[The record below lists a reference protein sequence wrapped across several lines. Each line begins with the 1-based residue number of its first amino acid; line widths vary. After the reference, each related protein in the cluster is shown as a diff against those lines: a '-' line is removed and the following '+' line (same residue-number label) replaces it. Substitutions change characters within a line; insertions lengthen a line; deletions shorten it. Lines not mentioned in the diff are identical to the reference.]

1 MQLASLNVHVY
12 NLYTHNI
19 VQAAISY
26 DYPRS
31 RARGS
36 LRVALSFDDDDAY
49 VYALNVH
56 VFEKTRAA
64 DAFGSFFFFFFCRK
78 CSQLP
83 FIQFTKGGIRVNFGG
98 YHAQAGLGGLL
109 TGRAADGGLHA
120 SAGIEN
126 GPSASAGLGGSLE
139 NGPQGGLHARA
150 GLGGS
155 GPAAEAGLSGSLAG
169 PKPTGDIYSRAQIA
183 NGIEVSK
190 TKGKNVQIIPR
201 PKKAT
206 EQVSACPV
214 HAELYMHLNPSDS
227 DNEALK
233 KSHPARWYFEKR
245 VQERIAAAGQTTAE
259 PTTTDSNAISEQAV
273 TSSSAGSSSSS
284 SSSSSTNINNSS
296 SNSIKEKNSGGRQTS
311 GIYSRA
317 TASASND
324 EAIQDTGRPKHRSTL
339 FDDIFNIPISAL
351 NAVNKLLK
359 NHVGKK

>member
-1 MQLASLNVHVY
+1 MSRREVSLFDNATSRMSTRIICCLVLVVAIFNDCHA
-12 NLYTHNI
+12 LP
-19 VQAAISY
+19 AAAENQ
-26 DYPRS
+26 RHR
-31 RARGS
+31 RAPQEG
-36 LRVALSFDDDDAY
+36 DD
-49 VYALNVH
+49 
-56 VFEKTRAA
+56 
-64 DAFGSFFFFFFCRK
+64 GP
-78 CSQLP
+78 LP

-169 PKPTGDIYSRAQIA
+169 PKPSGDIYSRAQIA

-206 EQVSACPV
+206 EQDQYAASGAT
-214 HAELYMHLNPSDS
+214 
-227 DNEALK
+227 
-233 KSHPARWYFEKR
+233 
-245 VQERIAAAGQTTAE
+245 AAAL
-259 PTTTDSNAISEQAV
+259 NRV

-284 SSSSSTNINNSS
+284 SSSSTNINNSS
-296 SNSIKEKNSGGRQTS
+296 NNSIKEKNSGGRQTS

>member
-1 MQLASLNVHVY
+1 MSTRIICCLVLVVAIFNDCRALP
-12 NLYTHNI
+12 
-19 VQAAISY
+19 AAAENQ
-26 DYPRS
+26 RHR
-31 RARGS
+31 RAPQEG
-36 LRVALSFDDDDAY
+36 DD
-49 VYALNVH
+49 
-56 VFEKTRAA
+56 
-64 DAFGSFFFFFFCRK
+64 GP
-78 CSQLP
+78 LP

-206 EQVSACPV
+206 EQDQYAASGAT
-214 HAELYMHLNPSDS
+214 AAALNRDPSDS